1 MTDKT
6 VIQTTKQIYP
16 QIYAYI
22 TPDYPR
28 NDGWVKIGYTDQK
41 DVHVRINQQTQTA
54 GIYYDLLWSAPAKF
68 SPHPDVNDW
77 FTDKQFHSYLRIF
90 KHVKQRLPHEW
101 FFYDNKPEQSHQ
113 DFTDFLAHRHDQA
126 SQQLDYELRD
136 EQQQAIQQTLAYA
149 QETPEGEFLWN
160 AKPRFGKT
168 LTTYDL
174 VRQLDAHKVL
184 IVTNR
189 PAIANSWFDDFQK
202 FIAWQTD
209 YAFVSESDA
218 LKERPVLTREQ
229 FLNQRANGR
238 KRMITFLSLQDLK
251 GSIYFGGSHDK
262 LKWIEETPWDLLV
275 IDEAHEGVET
285 FKTDVAF
292 DKIQRKFTLHL
303 SGTPFRALASGK
315 FSANEIYNWTYADE
329 QAAKAAWHDP
339 DRQNPYAK
347 LPQLNLFSYQM
358 GQMITDEVNRGAN
371 IDGENIDYAFDLNE
385 FFATNDSGK
394 FIHEADVKKW
404 LDTLT
409 HNLKYPF
416 STDQLR
422 NELKHT
428 FWLLNRVAS
437 AKALQKLLNNHP
449 VFGEYAIILA
459 AGDGSRDDS
468 SDTST
473 HVSDAEQVTSQR
485 ALDRVKHAILQHEK
499 TITLSVG
506 QLTTGITIPEW
517 TAVLMLSNVKSPS
530 LYMQAAFRAQN
541 PWEYQV
547 NGELRQKHN
556 AYVFDFAPERTLTI
570 YEEFANNLS
579 RHTSGGGGTGDERRA
594 NIQQLLNFFP
604 VIAEDSAGQM
614 VELDVNQVLTL
625 PKVFKAQE
633 VVRRGFMSNFLFHN
647 ISGIFASEKAREIL
661 EQLNPVDAGKVVPR
675 KTQAPIDT
683 QGIAVDEHGKA
694 TIEYEIVINTNA
706 AQFGEKVYGE
716 IQAVVAETTQN
727 INEMTLSQSDDQSN
741 DQLAQAI
748 ATGFINS
755 IQAPAKELAREQGL
769 TQKYA
774 EQVVKQS
781 AQAITREIQA
791 VQKHS
796 QIQQKTAELEY
807 QKVIAE
813 AQFQPP
819 AVAQTMIAQAT
830 DEYQVKCEQIVETC
844 KEQVAQTVATQAQA
858 LTEQTTHKILQKAED
873 NKKNKVE
880 DDVRGRLRG
889 FSRTIPSF
897 LMAYGTPETTLAN
910 FDTVIKDAVFA
921 EVTGI
926 TLEQFRTLRDEFD
939 FFDATVFDQSVQEF
953 LAKRRELAN
962 YFDDTQTEDIFDYI
976 PPQETNQIFTPKWV
990 VKMMVDKLEAEDPE
1004 LFRQSGRTFADLYVK
1019 SGLYLAEVVKRLYVG
1034 LADEIPDKNARLKH
1048 ILERQVYGF
1057 APSEIILNIARNFVF
1072 GFDDKGRNID
1082 QSHVVL
1088 LDTVPYA
1095 KGEAAQDFAA
1105 KCDELFGMGQGEAKQ
1120 GQGQMKFD
1128 VVLGNPPYQENSG
1141 TSARDDAL
1149 YNYFYDLAEK
1159 ISPIYC
1165 LISPARFLFNAG
1177 STDREWNKKML
1188 NDEHIKPIYFNQKS
1202 SDVFPNTDIK
1212 GGVAIIYR
1220 DINQNF
1226 GKIGIFISHSE
1237 LRDILNKVENHTD
1250 FKSIYYQVSGRGIYR
1265 LTETALQQH
1274 PEIET
1279 LQSKG
1284 HKNDVGSGAFKILND
1299 ILFFD
1304 DKPDDE
1310 FEYIKILGLENMER
1324 VFKFV
1329 RRDFI
1334 NTPFNLTKYKV
1345 ILPKA
1350 NGSGAIGEVLS
1361 TPLIG
1366 EPLIGF
1372 TETFISIGS
1381 FDHEKEAQNALKYV
1395 KTKFARTMLGILK
1408 ITQDNT
1414 KEKWQKVPLQD
1425 FTAESDIDWSQ
1436 SIADID
1442 QQLYQKYGLD
1452 QTEIDFIETKVKPM
1466 D

>member
-1 MTDKT
+1 MTDKN

-218 LKERPVLTREQ
+218 LKQRPVLTREQ

-238 KRMITFLSLQDLK
+238 KRMIMFMSLQDLK
-251 GSIYFGGSHDK
+251 GSVYFGGTHVKHDW
-262 LKWIEETPWDLLV
+262 LIHDQTVTTAEENAWLRETPWDLLV

-485 ALDRVKHAILQHEK
+485 ALDRVKHAIQQHEK

-741 DQLAQAI
+741 DQLAQTI

-873 NKKNKVE
+873 NKKNKIE

-1128 VVLGNPPYQENSG
+1128 VVLGNPPYQENDNG
-1141 TSARDDAL
+1141 QREDGAANASASPL
-1149 YNYFYDLAEK
+1149 YHYYFYLSKKLAK
-1159 ISPIYC
+1159 DYIS
-1165 LISPARFLFNAG
+1165 LIFPARWLYGAG
-1177 STDREWNKKML
+1177 KGLGSFSRDLL
-1188 NDEHIKPIYFNQKS
+1188 NDKHFKSVKLYQKS
-1202 SDVFPNTDIK
+1202 SDVFTGAEIK
-1212 GGVAIIYR
+1212 GGVIYFVY
-1220 DINQNF
+1220 DIKREQKANIEVCNHDGEVSKF
-1226 GKIGIFISHSE
+1226 KHYLNSANIDIFIPYKE
-1237 LRDILNKVENHTD
+1237 LISILNKVKNNINISENNVQSIILPLKPYGLRTD
-1250 FKSIYYQVSGRGIYR
+1250 FFKN
-1265 LTETALQQH
+1265 
-1274 PEIET
+1274 P
-1279 LQSKG
+1279 SKY
-1284 HKNDVGSGAFKILND
+1284 HLPPI
-1299 ILFFD
+1299 
-1304 DKPDDE
+1304 
-1310 FEYIKILGLENMER
+1310 FEKR
-1324 VFKFV
+1324 
-1329 RRDFI
+1329 
-1334 NTPFNLTKYKV
+1334 
-1345 ILPKA
+1345 
-1350 NGSGAIGEVLS
+1350 
-1361 TPLIG
+1361 
-1366 EPLIGF
+1366 
-1372 TETFISIGS
+1372 
-1381 FDHEKEAQNALKYV
+1381 EK
-1395 KTKFARTMLGILK
+1395 TTI
-1408 ITQDNT
+1408 
-1414 KEKWQKVPLQD
+1414 
-1425 FTAESDIDWSQ
+1425 
-1436 SIADID
+1436 
-1442 QQLYQKYGLD
+1442 
-1452 QTEIDFIETKVKPM
+1452 
-1466 D
+1466 